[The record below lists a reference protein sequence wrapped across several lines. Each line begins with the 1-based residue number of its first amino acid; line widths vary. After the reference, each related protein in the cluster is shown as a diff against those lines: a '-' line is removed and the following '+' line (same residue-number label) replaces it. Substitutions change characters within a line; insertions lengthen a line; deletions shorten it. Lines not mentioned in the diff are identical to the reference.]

1 MTTTTLQVVQ
11 HLSPGGIERLVLNLV
26 RFASPDNQV
35 YVVALEGS
43 KEQAI
48 EQWPELAPLTESLYF
63 LDKPHGRDVK
73 TVFKLRRLIR
83 TLQAKVIHSH
93 HLGPLLYSR
102 AASLG
107 LKGLTHI
114 QTEHD
119 SWHLDDPKQRLL
131 TRSLLAGSNIQL
143 VADAPRV
150 ADHLKTQGIIA
161 DHVIINGIDTQYYAP
176 GQATQARHH
185 LQLPTNKLIIGCA
198 GRLVREKGIDTL
210 LEALAVLPEVY
221 QVVIAGQ
228 GPERKQLQHLSQQL
242 GLTGRVHWLGRCDN
256 MLSFYHAIDL
266 FCMPSRQEG
275 LPLALLEAQSCGKP
289 VIATEVGGIPD
300 LICPHSG
307 HLIPAEQPTLLAQ
320 TLKDKLSMPIHDCQ
334 QTTQYIR
341 RLADVREM
349 AASYESLANQ

>member
-35 YVVALEGS
+35 YVVALEGN
-43 KEQAI
+43 KDQAI
-48 EQWPELAPLTESLYF
+48 EQWPELAPLAERLYF
-63 LDKPHGRDVK
+63 LNKPHGRDIK
-73 TVFKLRRLIR
+73 TIFKLRRLIR

-107 LKGLTHI
+107 LKGITHI

-119 SWHLDDPKQRLL
+119 SWHLEDPKQRLL

-143 VADAPRV
+143 VADAPRI
-150 ADHLKTQGIIA
+150 ADHLESQGISA
-161 DHVIINGIDTQYYAP
+161 DHVIINGIDTHHYVP
-176 GQATQARHH
+176 GQANQARHH
-185 LQLPTNKLIIGCA
+185 LQVPTDKLIIGCA

-210 LEALAVLPEVY
+210 LEALAALPEVY
-221 QVVIAGQ
+221 HVVVAGH
-228 GPERKQLQHLSQQL
+228 GPERIQLEHLSQQL
-242 GLTGRVHWLGRCDN
+242 GLSERVHWLGRCDN
-256 MLSFYHAIDL
+256 MLNFYHAIDL

-275 LPLALLEAQSCGKP
+275 LPLALLEAQACGKP
-289 VIATEVGGIPD
+289 VIASDVGGIPD

-307 HLIPAEQPTLLAQ
+307 HLIPAEHPTVLAKALHDRLR
-320 TLKDKLSMPIHDCQ
+320 TPIHDCH

-349 AASYESLANQ
+349 TASYESLANR